1 MLTAMQLFVIF
12 TLQLKLL
19 PCKFFWFRNANI
31 KNKITV
37 PTLEYNTNYQLPE
50 VNHQLSTLCRLHQ
63 CLF

>member
-1 MLTAMQLFVIF
+1 MLTAMQPFVIF

-50 VNHQLSTLCRLHQ
+50 VNHQLSILYRLRR
-63 CLF
+63 FVF